1 MARTSDSAALLDA
14 WEAALSEPGDM
25 RAPSVL
31 ASLGWVDT
39 PDGLA
44 AITVGQTDRLLF
56 SLRAQLFGATL
67 DCVAVCPSC
76 AELLEFTFATAD
88 IVPPTPTSAA
98 ERVGLLDG
106 LLECRPPV
114 NSDVAELAR
123 DSQPVGSRQLLARCL
138 LRGSAALAQ
147 LSQAD
152 CDRALQQLAEADP
165 CSCVEIA
172 IDCSCGH
179 RWTDEFDIR
188 SYLLTELTDWAA
200 RTLRDVHRL
209 ACRYGWSEL
218 EILRMSP
225 WRKGIYLDACDGGP

>member
-1 MARTSDSAALLDA
+1 MARTPDSAALLDA
-14 WEAALSEPGDM
+14 WEAALSEPGDI
-25 RAPSVL
+25 RAPSLL
-31 ASLGWVDT
+31 ASLGWVDA

-44 AITVGQTDRLLF
+44 ATTIGQTDRLLF
-56 SLRAQLFGATL
+56 SLRTLLFGATL
-67 DCVAVCPSC
+67 GCVAVCPSC
-76 AELLEFTFATAD
+76 AELLEFTVATSD

-98 ERVGLLDG
+98 ERVSLLDG

-123 DSQPVGSRQLLARCL
+123 GSQPVGSRQLLARCL
-138 LRGSAALAQ
+138 LRGSAALAR
-147 LSQAD
+147 LSRAD
-152 CDRALQQLAEADP
+152 CDHALEQLAEADP

-209 ACRYGWSEL
+209 ASWYGWSEL

-225 WRKGIYLDACDGGP
+225 WRKGIYLDACEGGP